1 MLGADPHRMHTAYSL
16 ESALD
21 ELVFIVG
28 PVLATL
34 LATGVAPTAGLVV
47 PLVAML
53 VGGYWF
59 LSLRRTEPPPAPVGS
74 PRPKGSVLRKPGMVV
89 LAIVFVAM
97 GSIFGATDVST
108 VAFAEESGSKGAA
121 GIILAIFALGSL
133 ISGLLYG
140 TRTWKRPLYLRFAT
154 GMVALA
160 VGVCFFFLVE
170 SLAALAAVMFV
181 AGFAIAPTLI
191 NGNGLVQ
198 DLVPRERL
206 TEGLTWVGTSLGVG
220 VSVGSSVAGAQIDA
234 NGSHAGFL
242 VVVISAGAAVV
253 ATLAALRTLRGDA
266 GEHVH
271 DSVEAESPSATGGAA
286 VAACEIA
293 ESVEPA
299 RSVYP
304 RRVIDALASL
314 VAPLGVLEDA
324 ELLTGGQFA
333 TTYRVTLADG
343 ARVVVKTAP
352 TRTDQLLA
360 YEHDLLRAEALVYEL
375 AASRPAWKMPQVL
388 LTDFSRTV
396 LPSDALVV
404 SHLPGVPLVDAGF
417 GPSSS
422 DPRTARAERETGA
435 VLAAL
440 HGLTG
445 PVYGYPCGRQARTWT
460 RVVHRHDRRASRRR
474 RALVG
479 AGARRRRARG
489 HGPPRARARRRR
501 PARRSS
507 TPTSGPGTCSSSRPP
522 ARWSA

>member
-1 MLGADPHRMHTAYSL
+1 MLQPYRDVLTRPGALAFSGAGVLARLPMSMVGIGIVLMISSLYGSYGLAGRVSAVYVIAQAICSPQLARLVDRHGQRRIMRPAVAIAAVGLVGLVGAATLEAHEVWLYVAAVVTGAGIGSFGSLVRARWARVLGAEPHRMHTAYSL

-34 LATGVAPTAGLVV
+34 LATGVAPAAGLVV

-59 LSLRRTEPPPAPVGS
+59 LSQRRTEPPPAPVGS

-89 LAIVFVAM
+89 LALVFVAM

-198 DLVPRERL
+198 ELVPRERL

-242 VVVISAGAAVV
+242 VVVISAGAAVI

-299 RSVYP
+299 RSVGTL
-304 RRVIDALASL
+304 DA
-314 VAPLGVLEDA
+314 
-324 ELLTGGQFA
+324 
-333 TTYRVTLADG
+333 
-343 ARVVVKTAP
+343 
-352 TRTDQLLA
+352 
-360 YEHDLLRAEALVYEL
+360 
-375 AASRPAWKMPQVL
+375 
-388 LTDFSRTV
+388 
-396 LPSDALVV
+396 
-404 SHLPGVPLVDAGF
+404 
-417 GPSSS
+417 
-422 DPRTARAERETGA
+422 
-435 VLAAL
+435 
-440 HGLTG
+440 
-445 PVYGYPCGRQARTWT
+445 
-460 RVVHRHDRRASRRR
+460 
-474 RALVG
+474 
-479 AGARRRRARG
+479 
-489 HGPPRARARRRR
+489 
-501 PARRSS
+501 
-507 TPTSGPGTCSSSRPP
+507 
-522 ARWSA
+522 

>member
-1 MLGADPHRMHTAYSL
+1 MLQPYRDVLTRPGALAFSGSGVLARLPMSMVGIGIVLMVSSLYGSYGLAGRVSAVYVIAQALCSPQLARLVDRHGQGRVMRPAVAIAAVGLVGLVVAATTEAHEVWLYAAAVVTGAGIGSFGSLVRARWARVLGADPHRMHTAYSL

-74 PRPKGSVLRKPGMVV
+74 PSPKGSVLRKPGMVV

-97 GSIFGATDVST
+97 GSIFGATDVAT

-170 SLAALAAVMFV
+170 SLVALAAVMFV

-220 VSVGSSVAGAQIDA
+220 VSVGSSVAGAQIDLH
-234 NGSHAGFL
+234 GSHAGFL
-242 VVVISAGAAVV
+242 VVVIAAGAAVV
-253 ATLAALRTLRGDA
+253 ATLAALRTLRGD
-266 GEHVH
+266 GGDHVH

-299 RSVYP
+299 RSVGSL
-304 RRVIDALASL
+304 DA
-314 VAPLGVLEDA
+314 
-324 ELLTGGQFA
+324 
-333 TTYRVTLADG
+333 
-343 ARVVVKTAP
+343 
-352 TRTDQLLA
+352 
-360 YEHDLLRAEALVYEL
+360 
-375 AASRPAWKMPQVL
+375 
-388 LTDFSRTV
+388 
-396 LPSDALVV
+396 
-404 SHLPGVPLVDAGF
+404 
-417 GPSSS
+417 
-422 DPRTARAERETGA
+422 
-435 VLAAL
+435 
-440 HGLTG
+440 
-445 PVYGYPCGRQARTWT
+445 
-460 RVVHRHDRRASRRR
+460 
-474 RALVG
+474 
-479 AGARRRRARG
+479 
-489 HGPPRARARRRR
+489 
-501 PARRSS
+501 
-507 TPTSGPGTCSSSRPP
+507 
-522 ARWSA
+522 

>member
-1 MLGADPHRMHTAYSL
+1 MLQPYRDVLTRPGALAFSGAGVLARLPMSMVGIGIVLMISSLYGSYGLAGRVSAVYVIAQAICSPQLARLVDRHGQGRIMRPAVAIAAVGLVGLVGAATLEAHEVWLYVAAVVTGAGIGSFGSLVRARWARVLGAEPHRMHTAYSL

-34 LATGVAPTAGLVV
+34 LATGVAPAAGLVV

-59 LSLRRTEPPPAPVGS
+59 LSQRRTEPPPAPVGS

-89 LAIVFVAM
+89 LALVFVAM

-160 VGVCFFFLVE
+160 VGVCFFFLVQ
-170 SLAALAAVMFV
+170 SLAVLAAVMFV
-181 AGFAIAPTLI
+181 TGFAIAPTLI

-220 VSVGSSVAGAQIDA
+220 VSIGSSVAGAQIDV

-242 VVVISAGAAVV
+242 VVVVSAGAAVV
-253 ATLAALRTLRGDA
+253 ATLAALRTLRGD
-266 GEHVH
+266 GGDHVH

-286 VAACEIA
+286 VAACEVA
-293 ESVEPA
+293 EAVEPK
-299 RSVYP
+299 RSVGTL
-304 RRVIDALASL
+304 DA
-314 VAPLGVLEDA
+314 
-324 ELLTGGQFA
+324 
-333 TTYRVTLADG
+333 
-343 ARVVVKTAP
+343 
-352 TRTDQLLA
+352 
-360 YEHDLLRAEALVYEL
+360 
-375 AASRPAWKMPQVL
+375 
-388 LTDFSRTV
+388 
-396 LPSDALVV
+396 
-404 SHLPGVPLVDAGF
+404 
-417 GPSSS
+417 
-422 DPRTARAERETGA
+422 
-435 VLAAL
+435 
-440 HGLTG
+440 
-445 PVYGYPCGRQARTWT
+445 
-460 RVVHRHDRRASRRR
+460 
-474 RALVG
+474 
-479 AGARRRRARG
+479 
-489 HGPPRARARRRR
+489 
-501 PARRSS
+501 
-507 TPTSGPGTCSSSRPP
+507 
-522 ARWSA
+522 